1 MMPGARF
8 KLCSGTSLAGPMSK
22 LRKSL
27 ELCMPGRQMLGF
39 MAFGL
44 WLQRRP
50 EILRCSHSNIS
61 TSSR

>member
-27 ELCMPGRQMLGF
+27 ELCMPGRQMLGVHGIRV
-39 MAFGL
+39 MA
-44 WLQRRP
+44 
-50 EILRCSHSNIS
+50 S
-61 TSSR
+61 TQAGNP